1 MARFSLP
8 TFLSAA
14 LVFGLTT
21 LPQIALASSEG
32 GSEGLPQFDT
42 ASYPGQLFW
51 LTVTFVVVY
60 VFLGKVAL
68 PQISEV
74 LENRLET
81 VQGDL
86 DRAAKLK
93 AEAEEVREAYE
104 KSVAKAHDEARS
116 LTAAAQAEIAQLAA
130 KKSEEFAKKSKKR
143 MDQVEARISNAKAD
157 AMDDITTASAD
168 LAAEAAKKLSGI
180 KIEPKEAKMTIQAIV
195 KDERAAK
202 HGS

>member
-8 TFLSAA
+8 TFLST
-14 LVFGLTT
+14 GLLFTV
-21 LPQIALASSEG
+21 LPKIALAASEA
-32 GSEGLPQFDT
+32 EETGLPQFET
-42 ASYPGQLFW
+42 STYPGQLFW
-51 LTVTFVVVY
+51 LAVTFVVVY
-60 VFLGKVAL
+60 VFLSKFAL

-104 KSVAKAHDEARS
+104 KSLAKAHDEARS
-116 LTAAAQAEIAQLAA
+116 LTATAQADIAQIAA

-143 MDQVEARISNAKAD
+143 MDQVEARISNAKDD
-157 AMDDITTASAD
+157 AMDDITSASAE
-168 LAAEAAKKLSGI
+168 LAAEAARKLTGLS
-180 KIEPKEAKMTIQAIV
+180 IEAKEAKMTIQAIV
-195 KDERAAK
+195 KEERSAQ